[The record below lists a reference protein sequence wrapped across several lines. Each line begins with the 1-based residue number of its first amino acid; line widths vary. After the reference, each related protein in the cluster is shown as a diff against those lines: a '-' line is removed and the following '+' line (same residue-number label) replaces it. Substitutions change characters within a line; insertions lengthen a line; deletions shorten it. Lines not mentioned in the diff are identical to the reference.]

1 MLVSETK
8 ARAEMW
14 CPFVRQRKNGVGYS
28 GEAPAANRSENG
40 LLIGLCVGS
49 QCMAWRFGI
58 MDEKRG
64 YCGLAGNPSAPVE

>member
-14 CPFVRQRKNGVGYS
+14 CPFVRQRRGDHV
-28 GEAPAANRSENG
+28 EAAAANRSGQGN
-40 LLIGLCVGS
+40 LIGLCVGS

-58 MDEKRG
+58 LDEKRG